1 MTCYVWRK
9 TIGGMAMAKAKRYTM
24 EEIQAAQ
31 KMLRGLAVKKS
42 GKTRAETV
50 EVLAADIRKAVRQG
64 YSLKDVQEML
74 SKAGIAAPLARM
86 KALFEEAEKE
96 AAQNGEA
103 ASVASVGAGAAFAA
117 SDGRGKGLAV
127 PPDTDAEGEL

>member
-1 MTCYVWRK
+1 
-9 TIGGMAMAKAKRYTM
+9 MAKAKRYTM

-64 YSLKDVQEML
+64 YSLKDVQDIL

-96 AAQNGEA
+96 TAQKGEA
-103 ASVASVGAGAAFAA
+103 ASLVSVDGGAAVAA
-117 SDGRGKGLAV
+117 SDGREKELAV
-127 PPDTDAEGEL
+127 SPDTDAEEEL